1 MEPTLAIIGAGNMG
15 EALLRGLLRS
25 GWITADRI
33 ICSDVA
39 ERCEAIT
46 SRHGVKATTD
56 NVEAVTGAD
65 IVVLAVKPQII
76 RDVLAGIADAITA
89 DQTVISIAAGTTTA
103 VIESMLDEG
112 VAVVRVMPN
121 TPALVDEAMS
131 VVAAGAHATPH
142 SVGLA
147 REILGTVGLVLE
159 LPESL
164 MDAVTAVS
172 GTGPAYLF
180 YLAEALIDAGIELGL
195 GHDVATELVVQTM
208 VGAAELLRQS
218 DHEPATLRAQVTSP
232 GGTTAAAV
240 AVLDG
245 SDVQA
250 RIREAVVAAARRST
264 ELAEGG

>member
-33 ICSDVA
+33 VCSDVA
-39 ERCEAIT
+39 ERSDYIAAT
-46 SRHGVKATTD
+46 HGVRATPD
-56 NVEAVTGAD
+56 NVEAVTGVD
-65 IVVLAVKPQII
+65 IVVLAVKPQIM
-76 RDVLAGIADAITA
+76 RDVLAGIAGVITPE
-89 DQTVISIAAGTTTA
+89 QTVISIAAGTTTSL
-103 VIESMLDEG
+103 IESMLAEG

-121 TPALVDEAMS
+121 TPALVDEGMS
-131 VVAAGAHATPH
+131 VVAAGAHATPQ
-142 SVGLA
+142 SVGIA
-147 REILGTVGLVLE
+147 REILGTVGHVLE

-172 GTGPAYLF
+172 GTGPAYIF
-180 YLAEALIDAGIELGL
+180 YLAEALIDAGIDLGL

-240 AVLDG
+240 TVLD
-245 SDVQA
+245 DAQVQA
-250 RIREAVVAAARRST
+250 RFREAVAAAARRST
-264 ELAEGG
+264 ELAKGG